1 MIQKLKNIA
10 KIVAGIENQDLILSD
25 QLQIPLK
32 EATRLRKK
40 ADEKN
45 RTSVLFGS
53 NILTTNNFWYLHSL
67 KEIFL
72 DEVYRFKTNN
82 KHRRCYKFWLY

>member
-32 EATRLRKK
+32 EATRVRKK
-40 ADEKN
+40 AD
-45 RTSVLFGS
+45 
-53 NILTTNNFWYLHSL
+53 
-67 KEIFL
+67 
-72 DEVYRFKTNN
+72 
-82 KHRRCYKFWLY
+82 